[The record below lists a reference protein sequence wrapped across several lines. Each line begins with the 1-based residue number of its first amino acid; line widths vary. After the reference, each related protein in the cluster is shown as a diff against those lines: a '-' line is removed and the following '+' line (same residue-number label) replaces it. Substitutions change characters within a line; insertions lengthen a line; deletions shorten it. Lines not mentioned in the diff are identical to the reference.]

1 MKKLLDKISGKVKK
15 GTIKKA
21 ARIPVFYATD
31 ENYLPF
37 AAISISS
44 VLKNCDKNDK
54 YDFYILTENIP
65 QEKKKYLKSFES
77 ENVKVRFVSVRNKIK
92 GLITDLE
99 KSLRDYYTVSI
110 FYRLFIPSLFP
121 LMKKAIYLD
130 SDTII
135 RGNLRELYDTDIGDN
150 ILAACRDEAV
160 SNCPEFIDYVENAV
174 GVPGEKYFNSGVLVM
189 NLAKMREERIEQKFV
204 DLVKRYNFLTVAP
217 DQDYLNFLS
226 LDKVRYLDKV
236 WDKMPCADDIDEE
249 KIKLIHY
256 NMCDKPWHYD
266 GILYEKYFWIYAE
279 EMPFYDELVLRKKN
293 YSEEEKKRD
302 MASKIALVQKA
313 KSIINEEK
321 TFKKI
326 MDKSKD
332 EAERDFCG
340 FDTFPRMQEA
350 LK

>member
-135 RGNLRELYDTDIGDN
+135 RGNLRELYDTDI
-150 ILAACRDEAV
+150 
-160 SNCPEFIDYVENAV
+160 
-174 GVPGEKYFNSGVLVM
+174 
-189 NLAKMREERIEQKFV
+189 
-204 DLVKRYNFLTVAP
+204 
-217 DQDYLNFLS
+217 
-226 LDKVRYLDKV
+226 
-236 WDKMPCADDIDEE
+236 
-249 KIKLIHY
+249 
-256 NMCDKPWHYD
+256 
-266 GILYEKYFWIYAE
+266 
-279 EMPFYDELVLRKKN
+279 
-293 YSEEEKKRD
+293 
-302 MASKIALVQKA
+302 
-313 KSIINEEK
+313 
-321 TFKKI
+321 
-326 MDKSKD
+326 
-332 EAERDFCG
+332 
-340 FDTFPRMQEA
+340 
-350 LK
+350 

>member
-1 MKKLLDKISGKVKK
+1 
-15 GTIKKA
+15 
-21 ARIPVFYATD
+21 
-31 ENYLPF
+31 
-37 AAISISS
+37 
-44 VLKNCDKNDK
+44 
-54 YDFYILTENIP
+54 
-65 QEKKKYLKSFES
+65 
-77 ENVKVRFVSVRNKIK
+77 
-92 GLITDLE
+92 
-99 KSLRDYYTVSI
+99 
-110 FYRLFIPSLFP
+110 
-121 LMKKAIYLD
+121 
-130 SDTII
+130 
-135 RGNLRELYDTDIGDN
+135 
-150 ILAACRDEAV
+150 
-160 SNCPEFIDYVENAV
+160 
-174 GVPGEKYFNSGVLVM
+174 M

-302 MASKIALVQKA
+302 TASKIALVQKA

>member
-1 MKKLLDKISGKVKK
+1 MKKIIDRINEKIEK
-15 GTIKKA
+15 GTIKRGT
-21 ARIPVFYATD
+21 RIPVFYATD

-44 VLKNCDKNDK
+44 VLKNCNKNDK

-92 GLITDLE
+92 GLITELE

-135 RGNLRELYDTDIGDN
+135 KGNLKELYDTDVTGN

-160 SNCPEFIDYVENAV
+160 SNCPEFVDYVENAV

-204 DLVKRYNFLTVAP
+204 DLVKKYNFLTVAP

-226 LDKVRYLDKV
+226 LGKVKYLDKV
-236 WDKMPCADDIDEE
+236 WDKMPCADDTDEE

-266 GILYEKYFWIYAE
+266 GILYEKYFWDYAKST
-279 EMPFYDELVLRKKN
+279 PFYDELTLRKN
-293 YSEEEKKRD
+293 SYSDEEKARD
-302 MASKIALVQKA
+302 AASKIALVNKA
-313 KSIINEEK
+313 KAIINEEK
-321 TFKKI
+321 TFKKV
-326 MDKSKD
+326 MDKNKEKEEREFYDFGTLSKI
-332 EAERDFCG
+332 
-340 FDTFPRMQEA
+340 QVA